1 MVPPAERPPFPLPEP
16 EPGGRVGAELE
27 VEDEEEEGAGRV
39 GLGLLGKDAVEVMM
53 IVVLDCSGVVGLGFW
68 LVGEGES
75 EVVGD
80 GGGGGD
86 DGLDVGSGL
95 GEDGGADVGG
105 FEGSLVGGFE
115 GSLDG
120 GGGVGDG
127 WLVGGSLGFVGSLE
141 VVGGGAEV
149 GGCDGSGFVVGL
161 GGSDVGIPPPPAI
174 VSTLH
179 VLSWPPPAAS
189 ASSSSVF
196 SLMYQNNH
204 LPVDMAAIL
213 DQLRPSPSVYPC
225 QLSSRPRL
233 VSAWS
238 GPRSVVPRRLLARLF
253 SSVSP

>member
-16 EPGGRVGAELE
+16 EPGGKVGAELE
-27 VEDEEEEGAGRV
+27 VEDEEEGAGRV
-39 GLGLLGKDAVEVMM
+39 GLGLLGRDAVEVMM
-53 IVVLDCSGVVGLGFW
+53 TVVLDCSGVVGLGFG

-105 FEGSLVGGFE
+105 WLGSLVGGFE

-149 GGCDGSGFVVGL
+149 GGCDVSGFVVGL

-179 VLSWPPPAAS
+179 VLVPSGCLCFAFAG
-189 ASSSSVF
+189 F
-196 SLMYQNNH
+196 SMMYQNNH

-213 DQLRPSPSVYPC
+213 DQLRPSPSAVYPC
-225 QLSSRPRL
+225 QLLSRPRL